1 MKNFFGSLNEKGV
14 GKVLFFTFE
23 IIALCIAV
31 LGMILA
37 IYMSA
42 LSTSFWVFVQTF
54 IQYTFYTAVVFGVGK
69 VIDVLYF
76 AHVIKYDNP
85 TTKTLDKDDED

>member
-23 IIALCIAV
+23 IIALCVAV
-31 LGMILA
+31 LGVVLSIYLA
-37 IYMSA
+37 AVSN
-42 LSTSFWVFVQTF
+42 SFWVFLQMLVE
-54 IQYTFYTAVVFGVGK
+54 YTIYTAVVFGIGK

-76 AHVIKYDNP
+76 AHVIKYDSP
-85 TTKTLDKDDED
+85 TAKNLDKFDEE